1 MNSRVGVTVA
11 VVAILLV
18 GTGPIAAVGA
28 ADTGR
33 PQSESE
39 PEPFAVQQDQIDADE
54 VRMDVALR
62 SNGTAEWRLEFLVRL
77 DDEES
82 TTAFESLRDDIRDDP
97 DNHTQSFADRMGE
110 TVATAENATGREM
123 SADGFAVETERRSF
137 AREYGVVRYT
147 FQWHGFA
154 AVDGDELRAG
164 DALEGIYLDDGT
176 RLLIEWPDGY
186 DRASVAPEP
195 DDERDRAVIWR
206 GGDTDFVSGEPRVVV
221 TAAGTGPSS
230 ALLAAAALAVVALGA
245 AGVWWYRNRSRPS
258 APPTGGDV
266 DRSDS
271 DVARADDA
279 TASPPTDESTASA
292 ERTQSAQST
301 DSSTSASASA
311 TGTGAPDPDLL
322 SNEEQV
328 LRLVRENGG
337 RMKQQAVVEEL
348 DWTDAKTSKVVSG
361 LREEGK
367 LESFRLGRENVLS
380 LPGEGDPLTDEDDGP
395 EST

>member
-1 MNSRVGVTVA
+1 MNGRVGVTVV
-11 VVAILLV
+11 VVALLLT
-18 GTGPIAAVGA
+18 GTAPVSAAAGT
-28 ADTGR
+28 ADAGQ
-33 PQSESE
+33 PQSA
-39 PEPFAVQQDQIDADE
+39 PFAVQQDQIDADE
-54 VRMDVALR
+54 VRMDLALR
-62 SNGTAEWRLEFLVRL
+62 PNGTADWTLEFLVRL

-97 DNHTQSFADRMGE
+97 DNHTQSLADRMSE
-110 TVATAENATGREM
+110 TVAAAENATGREM
-123 SADGFAVETERRSF
+123 SADGFAVETERQSF

-147 FQWHGFA
+147 FRWHGFA

-164 DALEGIYLDDGT
+164 DAIEGIYLDDGT

-186 DRASVAPEP
+186 ERTSVAPDP
-195 DDERDRAVIWR
+195 DDERERAVIWR

-230 ALLAAAALAVVALGA
+230 ALLAAVGALAVVGLGA
-245 AGVWWYRNRSRPS
+245 AGLWWYRNRSQQT
-258 APPTGGDV
+258 PPTTDGDD
-266 DRSDS
+266 DRTGSDP
-271 DVARADDA
+271 DRADDA
-279 TASPPTDESTASA
+279 TASAPTDDSA
-292 ERTQSAQST
+292 GPAQSAQST
-301 DSSTSASASA
+301 QSADSSA
-311 TGTGAPDPDLL
+311 TGTPDPDLL

-380 LPGEGDPLTDEDDGP
+380 LPDEGDPVTAETGG
-395 EST
+395 EGTE